1 VVIIHE
7 SDPEGFERNNDCMKS
22 ELIALYNNTRQL
34 IPVFCLWTEISLCS
48 KERQCLELEKQLFID
63 SSNEILIIFIKRF
76 LSNYSQPSV
85 GCKGKDGKEFDSNIC

>member
-76 LSNYSQPSV
+76 KQLFV
-85 GCKGKDGKEFDSNIC
+85 GCKGKDGKNFDSNIW